1 VASGAVKVL
10 VMAPHLGSDLGY
22 IRAVDPRIEAVDG
35 NRAFQAELIDQQLAP
50 GPLPPNAPTSA
61 ERDRLLAEAEVLLVG
76 YPIPPRLADRATS
89 LRWAHQTQAG
99 VSNMLGSDLWASA
112 VLLTSSRGSVGVTA
126 IAEYVMAAAFYF
138 ARGLDTANR
147 QKAAGTFGREG
158 FHMTTLAGSTL
169 GVIGFGGIGQQ
180 VGRLARAIGMRV
192 VGSRRSVS
200 DAQSDVDGADLV
212 LPASQ
217 LLELVGQSDFVAVC
231 SQLTPETRGMI
242 DGRVFAAMK
251 EGSVLINVARGEEV
265 DEQALIDAIRSG
277 HVRGAVLD
285 VYDGELS
292 GHQPRPELL
301 DFPEIVL
308 TPHISTSG
316 ERSSAEPVKRLFVEN
331 LRRYIHDEPLLNLVD
346 RTRGY

>member
-1 VASGAVKVL
+1 
-10 VMAPHLGSDLGY
+10 MAPHLGSDLGY
-22 IRAVDPRIEAVDG
+22 IRAVDPRVEVLDG
-35 NRAFQAELIDQQLAP
+35 NRAFQAELIEQERAP
-50 GPLPPNAPTSA
+50 GPMPPNAPARA

-76 YPIPPRLADRATS
+76 YPVPPRLVDRALS

-99 VSNMLGSDLWASA
+99 VSNMLDTDLWASS
-112 VLLTSSRGSVGVTA
+112 VLLTSSRGSVGVTG

-138 ARGLDTANR
+138 ARGLDTATR
-147 QKAAGTFGREG
+147 QKAAGTFGRQG
-158 FHMTTLAGSTL
+158 FDMTTLAGATF
-169 GVIGFGGIGQQ
+169 GVIGLGGIGQQ
-180 VGRLARAIGMRV
+180 VGRLAKAVGMRV
-192 VGSRRSVS
+192 IGSRRSIS
-200 DAQSDVDGADLV
+200 EAQSQIDGADLL

-265 DEQALIDAIRSG
+265 NELALIDAIRSG
-277 HVRGAVLD
+277 HLRGAVLD

-292 GHQPRPELL
+292 GHPPRPELL
-301 DFPEIVL
+301 ESPEILL
-308 TPHISTSG
+308 TPHISAYG
-316 ERSSAEPVKRLFVEN
+316 ERSSAEPVRRLFVEN
-331 LRRYIHDEPLLNLVD
+331 LRRYVHGESLLNLVD